1 MNVRFFNLSAFSVWS
16 IYIVILGLL
25 KLFFKHRYHGNRF
38 KFNHIL
44 TSIEYSRRLLLAGYT
59 NEAVLTV
66 KYFGT
71 VLVPGALFRK
81 LLHIILSFCTL
92 TIP

>member
-25 KLFFKHRYHGNRF
+25 KLFFKHRYHGDRF

-44 TSIEYSRRLLLAGYT
+44 TSVEYSIWQDSRILLLAGYT
-59 NEAVLTV
+59 TEAVITV
-66 KYFGT
+66 KYFWYR
-71 VLVPGALFRK
+71 PGPGR
-81 LLHIILSFCTL
+81 IIS
-92 TIP
+92 